1 MSSLI
6 TPSQILHP
14 VVPKHITFLE
24 FFNVVRATAPP
35 RFPHARVVQP
45 RRIALAVSGGLD
57 SMALAVLFNQ
67 LREINPLMRIADNPL
82 SKITAVIVDHGLR
95 PESADEALAVDKELR
110 NLKHIAPVVQ
120 TVNWEKL
127 GVEGDPSKAPNLESL
142 ARKARYRAIG
152 KVCRE
157 RHIESVFLAHHEDD
171 NYETVL
177 MRLLAGH
184 GSRGLRGIAPQ
195 APIPECGDIHG
206 VHESGHVDDQAQR
219 LPMVSFRPSRRDWN
233 HIRAEL
239 HSELDLAL
247 SAAELRAGLQLGWH
261 ETPYTEQ
268 DPVAATASARAR
280 ARAASS
286 IRNLARI
293 PIEDAG
299 VMIYR
304 PLLGFSKDRL
314 RTTCERHRVRWFE
327 DRTNADPTL
336 TLRNAVRHMV
346 KGHTLPRALGK
357 ENVLRLAARCDA
369 RIRAQEAEAER
380 WVKRAV
386 EGDFEPNV
394 GTLLVSLP
402 SMAVPRPRRHRH
414 ADKQRR
420 EARISHRR
428 TIAALI
434 VRRLLSFVS
443 PDKQYAQLSSLQT
456 VVARLFPA
464 LYPSTTSPPSPRKA
478 FNQAAVLFLPV
489 PSSPSKWYLVRE
501 PYPSLLP
508 HPSVSWVTT
517 NAGSSRNFPQFP
529 PGPRPG
535 CTWVDEHGNETTIPS
550 NGLTQLEFLHQL
562 HREPLPVPA
571 HKTSHWHTW
580 RRFQLWDGRF
590 WVRVR
595 GKVRSVFTIQP
606 FSTHHAKAFRES
618 LGSDEERVRLEGT
631 LKRFAPGKVR
641 YTLPALYAVNRD
653 EDTGQE
659 VLRMLALPTLGIQ
672 VPGMER
678 WVKVEAR
685 YRRVEL
691 ELLERGD
698 EERFS
703 GLVEVERPR
712 RRSRRRRRRV
722 TTAAALGPMDSAE
735 NGFKNDTPFA
745 RVRNWF
751 SGK

>member
-6 TPSQILHP
+6 TPSQLLHP
-14 VVPKHITFLE
+14 AVPKHITFLE

-57 SMALAVLFNQ
+57 SMALAALFNQ
-67 LREINPLMRIADNPL
+67 LREVNPLMRIADNPL

-95 PESADEALAVDKELR
+95 PESADEAQAVAKELR
-110 NLKHIAPVVQ
+110 ALRHIQPVVE
-120 TVNWEKL
+120 TVVWKQL
-127 GVEGDPSKAPNLESL
+127 GVEGDPAQAPNLESL
-142 ARKARYRAIG
+142 ARRARYRAIG
-152 KVCRE
+152 KVCRD

-206 VHESGHVDDQAQR
+206 VHESGHVDDQALR
-219 LPMVSFRPSRRDWN
+219 MPMVSFRPSKRDW
-233 HIRAEL
+233 HHVRAEL

-247 SAAELRAGLQLGWH
+247 SASELRAGLQLGWH
-261 ETPYTEQ
+261 ETPYAEQ
-268 DPVAATASARAR
+268 DPVAATASAKAR

-314 RTTCERHRVRWFE
+314 RATCERHNIRWFE

-346 KGHTLPRALGK
+346 KGHALPRALRK
-357 ENVLRLAARCDA
+357 ENVLRLSARCDA

-380 WVKRAV
+380 WVLRAV
-386 EGDFEPNV
+386 KGDFEPNV
-394 GTLLVSLP
+394 GTLVVSPP
-402 SMAVPRPRRHRH
+402 SMAVPPPRRRH
-414 ADKQRR
+414 AAKARH
-420 EARISHRR
+420 ELRISHRR

-464 LYPSTTSPPSPRKA
+464 LYPSPSPSPRKA
-478 FNQAAVLFLPV
+478 FNHAAVLFLPV
-489 PSSPSKWYLVRE
+489 PGPSSPSKWYLVRE
-501 PYPSLLP
+501 PYPSLQPL
-508 HPSVSWVTT
+508 PSVTQVTT
-517 NAGSSRNFPQFP
+517 SAGVNRNFPQFP

-535 CTWVDEHGNETTIPS
+535 CTWIDANGHATTLPA

-571 HKTSHWHTW
+571 HAGPGWHKW

-590 WVRVR
+590 WIRVR
-595 GKVRSVFTIQP
+595 GRVRSVFRVLP
-606 FSTHHAKAFRES
+606 FSAQHAKAFRES

-659 VLRMLALPTLGIQ
+659 VLRMLALPTLG
-672 VPGMER
+672 VHLPGMER

-685 YRRVEL
+685 YRRVEWG
-691 ELLERGD
+691 LLDKGD
-698 EERFS
+698 EERFR
-703 GLVEVERPR
+703 GLVEDEKPR
-712 RRSRRRRRRV
+712 RRRTTRRRKRV
-722 TTAAALGPMDSAE
+722 AASGPMDMEFGREAVA
-735 NGFKNDTPFA
+735 KNDTPFA
-745 RVRNWF
+745 RVRDWF
-751 SGK
+751 SGM